1 MTKPLTALLLVLAPL
16 LAIVRLG
23 DRTARDA
30 GRWFEEADEV
40 WEPFLV
46 DDDEGLTAPDA
57 ASRPLLVS

>member
-23 DRTARDA
+23 DRTAREA

-40 WEPFLV
+40 WEPFL
-46 DDDEGLTAPDA
+46 DDELDSYTGPDA
-57 ASRPLLVS
+57 STRPTLVA

>member
-1 MTKPLTALLLVLAPL
+1 MTKPLTALLFVLAPL
-16 LAIVRLG
+16 VALVRFG

-46 DDDEGLTAPDA
+46 DDEVPVRPTAL
-57 ASRPLLVS
+57 RPSLVG